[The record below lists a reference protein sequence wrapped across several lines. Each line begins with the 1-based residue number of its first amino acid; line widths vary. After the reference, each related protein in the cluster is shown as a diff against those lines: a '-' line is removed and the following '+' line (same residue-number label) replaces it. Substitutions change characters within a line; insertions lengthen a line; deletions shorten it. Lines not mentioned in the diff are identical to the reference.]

1 MHKTGRGQKGETMA
15 ALELEK
21 EGMKIIARNI
31 RSPAGEIDIVAIDGD
46 ILVFVEVKSWSSY
59 SIEELEHAIDLKKQ
73 RRIIET
79 AKYFLS
85 SHREYNYM
93 TLRFDVVFIG
103 HKMGQTGE
111 YTITHLESAFTE
123 HI

>member
-1 MHKTGRGQKGETMA
+1 MHKTGLGREGENIA

-21 EGMKIIARNI
+21 KGMKIIARNI
-31 RSPAGEIDIVAIDGD
+31 HSPAGEIDIAALDGD

-59 SIEELEHAIDLKKQ
+59 GIEDLEYAIDLKKQ
-73 RRIIET
+73 HRIIET

-93 TLRFDVVFIG
+93 TLRFDVVFVE
-103 HKMGQTGE
+103 HKMGQTGQ
-111 YTITHLESAFTE
+111 YTITHLESAFME
-123 HI
+123 RV